1 MLQSILESSYQ
12 GLNRFQVYTEE
23 KTLLDGRKGDPKL
36 SEIFA
41 IFLETPYIWEPSGFF
56 SGNFVTY
63 LDKAWSEL
71 SKDSFRSVLLQLVEV
86 LWRFK
91 VARGQNLEKSH
102 FFGFLDYRDF

>member
-1 MLQSILESSYQ
+1 MGGVQ
-12 GLNRFQVYTEE
+12 
-23 KTLLDGRKGDPKL
+23 GDPKKMN
-36 SEIFA
+36 FRH
-41 IFLETPYIWEPSGFF
+41 FLGSPCSLDPSGFF

>member
-1 MLQSILESSYQ
+1 MGGVQ
-12 GLNRFQVYTEE
+12 
-23 KTLLDGRKGDPKL
+23 GDPKKMN
-36 SEIFA
+36 FRH
-41 IFLETPYIWEPSGFF
+41 FSGITLYFRSKRF
-56 SGNFVTY
+56 ISGNFVTY

-102 FFGFLDYRDF
+102 FFGFLDYKDF

>member
-1 MLQSILESSYQ
+1 MIQKKVKFSP
-12 GLNRFQVYTEE
+12 FFW
-23 KTLLDGRKGDPKL
+23 KHP
-36 SEIFA
+36 IFGNQA
-41 IFLETPYIWEPSGFF
+41 VFF

-102 FFGFLDYRDF
+102 FFGFLDYKDF

>member
-1 MLQSILESSYQ
+1 MVDL
-12 GLNRFQVYTEE
+12 EE
-23 KTLLDGRKGDPKL
+23 KKKLDGVKGDPKK

-102 FFGFLDYRDF
+102 FFGFLEREDF

>member
-1 MLQSILESSYQ
+1 MGGVQ
-12 GLNRFQVYTEE
+12 
-23 KTLLDGRKGDPKL
+23 GDPKK

-41 IFLETPYIWEPSGFF
+41 IFLETPYIWEPSRFF
-56 SGNFVTY
+56 SGNFVIY

-91 VARGQNLEKSH
+91 VARGQNLEKSQ
-102 FFGFLDYRDF
+102 FFGFFEHRDF

>member
-1 MLQSILESSYQ
+1 MIQKKVKFSPFF
-12 GLNRFQVYTEE
+12 GN
-23 KTLLDGRKGDPKL
+23 TLYLGTKR
-36 SEIFA
+36 
-41 IFLETPYIWEPSGFF
+41 FF

-71 SKDSFRSVLLQLVEV
+71 SKDSFISVLLQLVEV

-102 FFGFLDYRDF
+102 FFGFLELKDF